1 MQIHSEGSRTA
12 DLKRIRIQDLTL
24 FDFGKLAT
32 ATNNFHSENKLGQGG
47 FAPVYKVIL
56 IYQSSSYFS
65 SHKHLKFLLF
75 NFPG

>member
-1 MQIHSEGSRTA
+1 MQIHSEGSRTE

-47 FAPVYKVIL
+47 FGPVYKVIL
-56 IYQSSSYFS
+56 IYQSSFFS